1 MSEMSEDKVTW
12 TLTLDELAGLP
23 GEIKRA
29 VLDEVGEYLV
39 TSVLDYVSE
48 SRSPVSGGKF
58 KAKLSKDY
66 AEREGKDSA
75 NLDLTGSM
83 LDSLTYR
90 IRGNSVEVGVFDSDE
105 APKAYNHNVGDTL
118 PQRQFIPLENQEF
131 KGEIMAGIDEVIEE
145 ILSGRI

>member
-1 MSEMSEDKVTW
+1 MSEMSQNQVTW
-12 TLTLDELAGLP
+12 TLTLDELSGIP
-23 GEIKRA
+23 GELKRA

-39 TSVLDYVSE
+39 TSVMDYVSE
-48 SRSPVSGGKF
+48 SRTPVSGGKF
-58 KAKLSKDY
+58 KTKLSKDY

-90 IRGNSVEVGVFDSDE
+90 ISGNSVEVGVFDSDE

-118 PQRQFIPLENQEF
+118 PQRQFIPMESQKF
-131 KGEIMAGIDEVIEE
+131 KSEIMAGIDEVIEE
-145 ILSGRI
+145 ILSGGV